1 MPKGFKKDGSYSSPN
16 VFKKNC
22 CPWNKEKFGYKTKP
36 SSEEKKLKIKIA
48 LTGRKLTKEH
58 IENLRKSHIGNK
70 NSDKQKRIAKQR
82 WLGKNNPN
90 WKDGIT
96 AESMRIRKS
105 IEYNIWRVS
114 VFVER

>member
-1 MPKGFKKDGSYSSPN
+1 MCLRKIVVHGTRKSLDIKPN
-16 VFKKNC
+16 HHQKR
-22 CPWNKEKFGYKTKP
+22 
-36 SSEEKKLKIKIA
+36 KKLKIKIA